1 MRGKRARNSLGN
13 QAANPAD
20 FRFHCNEAPA
30 VSPFALLPPPG
41 VRFPA
46 PFAGWPGPRAAWIK
60 RRAASLGPPT
70 HGPGWRARW
79 PSPDVQALSVSF
91 EWPPLRGPQLQ
102 PPVVCLGSGILQTT
116 PTERRAA
123 GGDRP
128 RSGGSVKLRRI
139 ARRTALPACFA
150 PASRAHCAEMR
161 EWIRAWTEAV
171 ETFVLEVIFE
181 QRRGTWAA
189 MVRAALFAF
198 SKIFQVA
205 VKVRRF
211 LYNRRLLRDSTLGV
225 QVIAIGNLTV
235 GGTGKTPVVEK
246 FARELQN
253 QGRTVA
259 ILSRGYR
266 SKPPPLTR
274 RMWNKLLLRDDTTP
288 PRVVSDGKSLLLDS
302 ETAGDEPYML
312 ASNLKDVVVLVDKDR
327 VKSGRYAIEKFGCDT
342 LLLDD
347 GFQYWKLAGRRRDI
361 VLIDFQQPFGNEH
374 LLPRGTLR
382 EPPSHLSRAST
393 IFITKSDGAT
403 AELRARIG
411 KYNPSASIIEC
422 VHHPL
427 YFEDV
432 FTGEQCGLD
441 LIKGRK
447 VASLSGIAQ
456 PESFEKSLVKQGAEL
471 VYSKRFADHHRF
483 TQQEVLNAV
492 NRSKK
497 RQATAII
504 TTQKDAVRFPKI
516 DRRDLPIYFMRVEI
530 KILSGAKD
538 FNDCVRQICFR

>member
-1 MRGKRARNSLGN
+1 
-13 QAANPAD
+13 
-20 FRFHCNEAPA
+20 
-30 VSPFALLPPPG
+30 
-41 VRFPA
+41 
-46 PFAGWPGPRAAWIK
+46 
-60 RRAASLGPPT
+60 
-70 HGPGWRARW
+70 
-79 PSPDVQALSVSF
+79 
-91 EWPPLRGPQLQ
+91 
-102 PPVVCLGSGILQTT
+102 
-116 PTERRAA
+116 
-123 GGDRP
+123 
-128 RSGGSVKLRRI
+128 
-139 ARRTALPACFA
+139 
-150 PASRAHCAEMR
+150 MR
-161 EWIRAWTEAV
+161 ETIRVWTEAV
-171 ETFVLEVIFE
+171 ETFVLEVILE
-181 QRRGTWAA
+181 ERQGKRAA
-189 MVRAALFAF
+189 MARAMLLVLSRVFA
-198 SKIFQVA
+198 VL
-205 VKVRRF
+205 VKLRRF
-211 LYNRRLLRDSTLGV
+211 LYNVRLLRDSTLGV

-266 SKPPPLTR
+266 SKPPPLTMR
-274 RMWNKLLLRDDTTP
+274 LVNKMLLRDDQTP

-312 ASNLKDVVVLVDKDR
+312 ASNLRDVIVLVDKDR
-327 VKSGRYAIEKFGCDT
+327 VKAGRYAIQKFGCDT

-361 VLIDFQQPFGNEH
+361 VLVDCQQPFGNNEQ

-382 EPPSHLSRAST
+382 EPPSHLARAST
-393 IFITKSDGAT
+393 IFITKSDGNT
-403 AELRARIG
+403 GKLRARIARH
-411 KYNPSASIIEC
+411 NPGAGIIEC
-422 VHHPL
+422 IHAPL

-432 FTGEQCGLD
+432 FTGERHGLD
-441 LIKGRK
+441 LLKGRK

-456 PESFEKSLVKQGAEL
+456 PESFEKSLVNLGGEL

-483 TQQEVLNAV
+483 TQQEVLNTV

-497 RQATAII
+497 RMATAII

-530 KILSGAKD
+530 RIISGAKD

>member
-1 MRGKRARNSLGN
+1 
-13 QAANPAD
+13 
-20 FRFHCNEAPA
+20 
-30 VSPFALLPPPG
+30 
-41 VRFPA
+41 
-46 PFAGWPGPRAAWIK
+46 
-60 RRAASLGPPT
+60 
-70 HGPGWRARW
+70 
-79 PSPDVQALSVSF
+79 
-91 EWPPLRGPQLQ
+91 
-102 PPVVCLGSGILQTT
+102 
-116 PTERRAA
+116 
-123 GGDRP
+123 
-128 RSGGSVKLRRI
+128 
-139 ARRTALPACFA
+139 
-150 PASRAHCAEMR
+150 MR
-161 EWIRAWTEAV
+161 ETIRIWEAV
-171 ETFVLEVIFE
+171 ETFVLEVILE
-181 QRRGTWAA
+181 QRRDRRAA
-189 MVRAALFAF
+189 MIRFLLALL
-198 SKIFQVA
+198 SKLFHVG

-211 LYNRRLLRDSTLGV
+211 LYDVRLLRDYTIGV

-274 RMWNKLLLRDDTTP
+274 RLINKILLREDRTP

-361 VLIDFQQPFGNEH
+361 VLIDCQQPFGTER

-382 EPPSHLSRAST
+382 EPPAHLARAST
-393 IFITKSDGAT
+393 IFLPKSDGNT
-403 AELRARIG
+403 TSLRARIA
-411 KYNPSASIIEC
+411 KNNPTAGIIEC
-422 VHHPL
+422 IHHPL

-432 FTGEQCGLD
+432 FTGERLGLEFVQ
-441 LIKGRK
+441 GRK

-456 PESFEKSLVKQGAEL
+456 PESFEKSLVSQGAEL
-471 VYSKRFADHHRF
+471 VYTKRFADHHRF
-483 TQQEVLNAV
+483 TQQEVLNVV

-538 FNDCVRQICFR
+538 FHDCVRQICFR